1 MGGYDAMNPLL
12 PVAVCA
18 LISLVSFACLL
29 KFGLKNGKPDWKYSW
44 LVLGILLPW
53 FYFLTDSIHL
63 SLPGGPSLD
72 LHFRDS
78 THPAA
83 HANDDHHPMYSSLS
97 RK

>member
-1 MGGYDAMNPLL
+1 MNQLL
-12 PVAVCA
+12 PIAVCA
-18 LISLVSFACLL
+18 LISLFSFACLL

-44 LVLGILLPW
+44 LVLGIVLPW

-72 LHFRDS
+72 LHFRQSAKKTD
-78 THPAA
+78 AVA
-83 HANDDHHPMYSSLS
+83 HAGVDPDRAYSSLS